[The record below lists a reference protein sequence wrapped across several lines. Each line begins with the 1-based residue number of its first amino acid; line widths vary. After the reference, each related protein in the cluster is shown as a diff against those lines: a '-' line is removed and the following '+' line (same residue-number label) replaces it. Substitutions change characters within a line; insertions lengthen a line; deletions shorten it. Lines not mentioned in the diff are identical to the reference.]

1 MEHVSIDPIYVFN
14 KDKYGNI
21 LFIAGP
27 LYSRLSVWDV
37 FMKYDKS
44 FALSYEQASLHIK
57 NLPPKQTLK
66 IKKRK
71 DNEKSN

>member
-1 MEHVSIDPIYVFN
+1 MEHVSIEPIFVFN
-14 KDKYGNI
+14 KDNYGNI
-21 LFIAGP
+21 IFLAGP
-27 LYSRLSVWDV
+27 LYSKLSVWDV

-44 FALSYEQASLHIK
+44 FALSYEEASLYLK

-71 DNEKSN
+71 NNEKSN